1 MITPIYAAL
10 LAIIFVFLSI
20 LTIKVRRE
28 LKIPLGDGNNQKLT
42 KIIRAHS
49 NFSEYVPFALLLIY
63 MAEAQGAEKLLVHL
77 LGVVLLTGRILH
89 AYGISQENENYKFRV
104 SGMSMT
110 FVSIITSA
118 IYLIFSYLFK

>member
-20 LTIKVRRE
+20 STIKLRRE
-28 LKIPLGDGNNQKLT
+28 LKIPLGDGNNPKLT

-49 NFSEYVPFALLLIY
+49 NFAEYVPFALILIY
-63 MAEAQGAEKLLVHL
+63 MAEAQGANKLLIHL
-77 LGVVLLTGRILH
+77 LGIALLIGRSLH
-89 AYGISQENENYKFRV
+89 AYGISQANENYKFRV

-110 FVSIITSA
+110 FLSITVSA
-118 IYLIFSYLFK
+118 IYLIFSYIVK